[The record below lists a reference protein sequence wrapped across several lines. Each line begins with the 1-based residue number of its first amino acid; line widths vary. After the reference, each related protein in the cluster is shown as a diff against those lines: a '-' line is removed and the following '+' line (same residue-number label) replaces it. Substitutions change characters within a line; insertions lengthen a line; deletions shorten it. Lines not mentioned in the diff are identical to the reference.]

1 MTTTRTDGYGDAPP
15 RPGTPSGD
23 DGRPNG
29 SAAGALIEEAEALRD
44 ALRDAHGRAAR
55 LVAALKRQR
64 KQSKLV
70 QHTLA
75 SLKQLQQLAP

>member
-1 MTTTRTDGYGDAPP
+1 V
-15 RPGTPSGD
+15 
-23 DGRPNG
+23 
-29 SAAGALIEEAEALRD
+29 IEEAEALRD
-44 ALRDAHGRAAR
+44 ALRDAHGRATR
-55 LVAALKRQR
+55 LVAALKCQR